1 MIAVARV
8 HPLVAAS
15 LAIFEAFGASG
26 YCGTVKT
33 QLKLGAELGAV
44 VITVSDRCAR
54 GEREDRSGPAAV
66 DALGDVGIPCGPA
79 RVVPD
84 GIESVAGALAAALGD
99 GARLVVTTGGTGV
112 SSRDL
117 TPEGTA
123 TVLHTLLP
131 GISERIRAVSVA
143 TIPTAMLSRGIAG
156 IADSVGNN
164 GALVVNLPGSVGA
177 VNDGVSILAPL
188 VRHIIDQLDGGDH

>member
-1 MIAVARV
+1 MGDE
-8 HPLVAAS
+8 VAA
-15 LAIFEAFGASG
+15 G

-44 VITVSDRCAR
+44 VITVSDRASR

-66 DALGDVGIPCGPA
+66 DALADVGIPCGPA
-79 RVVPD
+79 RVITD
-84 GIESVAGALAAALGD
+84 GIESVAQAISAALAD

-112 SSRDL
+112 SARDL

-123 TVLHTLLP
+123 TVLRTLLP
-131 GISERIRAVSVA
+131 GIAERIRAVSVA
-143 TIPTAMLSRGIAG
+143 TIPTAMLSRGLAG
-156 IADSVGNN
+156 IADSAGNA

-177 VNDGVSILAPL
+177 VNDGVGILAPL

>member
-1 MIAVARV
+1 MSAVAGIR
-8 HPLVAAS
+8 LGRSALAA
-15 LAIFEAFGASG
+15 AG

-44 VITVSDRCAR
+44 VITVSDRCSR
-54 GEREDRSGPAAV
+54 GEREDRSGPVAV
-66 DALGDVGIPCGPA
+66 DALGEVGIPCGPP

-84 GIESVAGALAAALGD
+84 GIESVAGAISAALGD

-112 SSRDL
+112 SARDL

-123 TVLHTLLP
+123 TLLHTILP
-131 GISERIRAVSVA
+131 GISERMRAVSVA
-143 TIPTAMLSRGIAG
+143 TIPTAMLSRGLAG
-156 IADSVGNN
+156 IADSIGNN
-164 GALVVNLPGSVGA
+164 GALVVNLPGSAGGVR
-177 VNDGVSILAPL
+177 DGVAILAPL

>member
-1 MIAVARV
+1 MR
-8 HPLVAAS
+8 
-15 LAIFEAFGASG
+15 GGSG
-26 YCGTVKT
+26 RSRYCGIVKT
-33 QLKLGAELGAV
+33 QLKLGAELGAI
-44 VITVSDRCAR
+44 VITVSDRCSR

-66 DALGDVGIPCGPA
+66 DALADVGIPCAQP

-84 GIESVAGALAAALGD
+84 GIESVAGAIAAALGD

-112 SSRDL
+112 SARDL

-123 TVLHTLLP
+123 PLLRTNLP

-164 GALVVNLPGSVGA
+164 GALVVNLPGSAGA
-177 VNDGVSILAPL
+177 VRDGVAILAPL